1 MPLDDLTCG
10 QRDRTALLQQGVQTN
25 QHTGLGNDCRLL
37 DLDDVSV
44 LEGLDEVGF
53 HIGIGLTGRGL
64 PFCRLGKLLDL
75 LGDHVHDNSHA
86 VPGSGIL
93 VGYAGKALKHTS
105 RVKVHILQVGKIQK
119 LCHIGIVDTAHTHE
133 HFPLLVQ
140 VFIAGAHRVGFREDH
155 THEIKDFGGCRAGI
169 LHVRQMQTC
178 RNSHGTLGF
187 TGTGGTTHEEIT
199 HLHGSA
205 GGDLRMTADVDHLI
219 RDDVPFGKLGHQ
231 LLFQEG
237 KLSSGSQLIL
247 ALKIGMGDF
256 RGSCSN
262 SHAAGFGEDRELT
275 RQNGVRR
282 VCAGIQL
289 CLGYPKHI
297 AGFLDFCLNVRR
309 TGFVFDPAVG
319 VVTHDRHGF
328 HGLIEV
334 QVAVLTLRKI
344 NLEVVIELLILQ
356 KRWHHGHQN
365 GGTVIGSLVQA
376 VGFYHF
382 GVLVEATGKD
392 IAGDRV
398 INHQMVGIRSCGRL
412 VFGHH
417 SVVND
422 ADGTFADAGHA
433 VT

>member
-1 MPLDDLTCG
+1 
-10 QRDRTALLQQGVQTN
+10 
-25 QHTGLGNDCRLL
+25 
-37 DLDDVSV
+37 
-44 LEGLDEVGF
+44 
-53 HIGIGLTGRGL
+53 
-64 PFCRLGKLLDL
+64 
-75 LGDHVHDNSHA
+75 
-86 VPGSGIL
+86 
-93 VGYAGKALKHTS
+93 
-105 RVKVHILQVGKIQK
+105 
-119 LCHIGIVDTAHTHE
+119 
-133 HFPLLVQ
+133 
-140 VFIAGAHRVGFREDH
+140 
-155 THEIKDFGGCRAGI
+155 
-169 LHVRQMQTC
+169 MQTR
-178 RNSHGTLGF
+178 RNCHSTLSF
-187 TGTGGTTHEEIT
+187 TGTCRTTHEEVT

-205 GGDLRMTADVDHLI
+205 GGDLRMAADVDHLI
-219 RDDVPFGKLGHQ
+219 RDDVPFGKLRHQ

-247 ALKIGMGDF
+247 AFKIGMGDF

-262 SHAAGFGEDRELT
+262 SYAAGFGEDRELT

-297 AGFLDFCLNVRR
+297 AGFLDFCLNVCR

-319 VVTHDRHGF
+319 VVTHDRHRF

-356 KRWHHGHQN
+356 KRRQHGHQN
-365 GGTVIGSLVQA
+365 SGTVISSLVQA

-382 GVLVEATGKD
+382 GVLVEATGKN

-398 INHQMVGIRSCGRL
+398 IHHQMVGIRACGRL
-412 VFGHH
+412 VFRDH

-422 ADGTFADAGHA
+422 ADGTFADASHA